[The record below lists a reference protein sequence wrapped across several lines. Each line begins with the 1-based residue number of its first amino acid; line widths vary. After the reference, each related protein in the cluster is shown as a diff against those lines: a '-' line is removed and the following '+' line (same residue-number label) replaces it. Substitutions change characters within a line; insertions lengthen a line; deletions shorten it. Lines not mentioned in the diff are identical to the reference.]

1 MWVGFPLGNADGGH
15 GGNLNR
21 EPQATLPIM
30 TFPEQA
36 SSEHSQE
43 GVESARITE
52 IMTGML

>member
-21 EPQATLPIM
+21 EPQAT
-30 TFPEQA
+30 PEQA